1 MTLLCKRNDNKLY
14 TLYLSMWKHETWCEC
29 FILPYW
35 KKNIKLNEHSIWYFQ
50 NFNIYSIL
58 NTPRNGHLG
67 GAPWFHWD
75 FPTVAILQHCS
86 LCPCLFFFCFYMN
99 WCIYEIIS
107 KIIIIF
113 STLPLR
119 WNLTCVSCIKVSFHL
134 KLGTWTW
141 ECNLAATSPW
151 PKLTSADLPSQSHCR
166 PFSCF

>member
-1 MTLLCKRNDNKLY
+1 MNTVYGISRILI
-14 TLYLSMWKHETWCEC
+14 
-29 FILPYW
+29 FILYW
-35 KKNIKLNEHSIWYFQ
+35 THREMDIWVGHPGFIGISPLLPFSNI
-50 NFNIYSIL
+50 
-58 NTPRNGHLG
+58 
-67 GAPWFHWD
+67 APSVPVF
-75 FPTVAILQHCS
+75 
-86 LCPCLFFFCFYMN
+86 FFFCFYMN